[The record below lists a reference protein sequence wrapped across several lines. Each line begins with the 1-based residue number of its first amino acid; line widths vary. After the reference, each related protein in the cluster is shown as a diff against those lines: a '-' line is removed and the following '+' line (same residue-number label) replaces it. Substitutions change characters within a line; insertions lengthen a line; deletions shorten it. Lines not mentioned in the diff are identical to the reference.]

1 MATDVIGRIQD
12 YLKNPRQK
20 VFKET
25 DPLPPGSPSTPQKP
39 IDVSRFL
46 PFKFESPLPAMK
58 EAYDRGGV
66 PAVIGDRLRSGYEGA
81 KDALTPTDG
90 AFAGVVKEFNRGA
103 VPNPK
108 PASSPPVERPNDY
121 SQSSIGDTTVTSKP
135 IGAGGVP
142 LENRTYSNAAGQAS
156 GIAKIGKRGTLSG
169 AATDAE
175 ASRNL
180 QARAEQDA
188 AASQVAAGYDR
199 AIERMRDVRAEKLG
213 ISRESLDQYE
223 GRSQAPQAAPE
234 QKQFNPFEL
243 PGDNRG
249 AAQVRQQELI
259 SAATDPRAA
268 RKDRALAIQTLNSF
282 LGRSAPAQQRQQ
294 QGVDPVDMSRF
305 LLDQQKFGYQQQNDQ
320 QRLKLDMAGLENET
334 AKTRLENQ
342 KYLGEERKAF
352 MDNFSYPDENAP
364 REQIGAGIWQMSQ
377 ASGLPPETL
386 MGYVQRAAEEAG
398 VDWKNAPPK
407 DVNQLLRK
415 AMGLAA
421 AENR

>member
-199 AIERMRDVRAEKLG
+199 AIERMRDVRAEAQG
-213 ISRESLDQYE
+213 ISRNALDQYE
-223 GRSQAPQAAPE
+223 GRAQVPQTQE
-234 QKQFNPFEL
+234 KFNPFAL
-243 PGDNRG
+243 PGDSYGDDVFRKNQLVSRMEDP
-249 AAQVRQQELI
+249 RLKRSERK
-259 SAATDPRAA
+259 AATEAFNAYMGREPPKAA
-268 RKDRALAIQTLNSF
+268 SSN
-282 LGRSAPAQQRQQ
+282 
-294 QGVDPVDMSRF
+294 VDPVDMQRF

-320 QRLKLDMAGLENET
+320 QRLKLDMAGLANDT
-334 AKTRLENQ
+334 AKTQLENQ
-342 KYLGEERKAF
+342 KYLGEERKSF

-377 ASGLPPETL
+377 ASGIPPETL
-386 MGYVQRAAEEAG
+386 MGYVQRKANESKI
-398 VDWKNAPPK
+398 DWKNGPPTAAGLQ
-407 DVNQLLRK
+407 QLLEEAFKDAAK
-415 AMGLAA
+415 ASG
-421 AENR
+421 R